1 MSDIYIAGIAR
12 IPAFSIESACA
23 QGCSGFNVAVQSL
36 DAETTDAALAIHLS
50 TKQASE
56 VGAQGAES
64 ARTGIGRGRP
74 VEMGQFRQGCRP
86 IPDGAG
92 RSPGQECAGFDN
104 EYVHHTV
111 EES

>member
-1 MSDIYIAGIAR
+1 MSDMYIAGIAR

-74 VEMGQFRQGCRP
+74 VEMGQFRYRCRP
-86 IPDGAG
+86 IPNGAG

-104 EYVHHTV
+104 GYVHQTV